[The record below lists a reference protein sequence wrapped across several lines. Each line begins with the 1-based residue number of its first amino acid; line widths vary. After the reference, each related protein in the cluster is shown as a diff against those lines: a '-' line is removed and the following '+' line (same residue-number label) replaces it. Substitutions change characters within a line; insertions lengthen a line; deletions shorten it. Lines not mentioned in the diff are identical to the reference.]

1 MLRFLKLAATCAVGA
16 LAAPIMAEEIKGQAA
31 IAGVPT
37 LIELRLDNELVTLRH
52 RPADNSAAWSR
63 YIVHGP
69 AEALS
74 LLADQRLEFLWPALE
89 RWGGDDLS
97 TLRNQTL
104 DRTRRGWQEGRPTA
118 PTDAVAEIGMS
129 SRGRAMAQYIN
140 ALSDAGQWS
149 TALDL
154 LTSERKRARGNSLRD
169 QLEISWIISHTAMV
183 LERMAEPERELQTW
197 REGIELFAG
206 SVLSVNPRLS
216 LAARLAETGR
226 YADSLELS
234 EVARAAFLAGDRSNR
249 VPNALPQ
256 FDWIRACA
264 LKGLGRAKEADVLMA
279 GVADAEQVEMRR
291 VRLPRVRDH
300 EQRAYQCLRD
310 PQGLADTWSR
320 DLAQGPAIGSGTFRL
335 AQLAA
340 DAEVVHRPT
349 VDAAHAKFTP
359 VPPLRPL
366 PARYTA
372 ALRAWR

>member
-1 MLRFLKLAATCAVGA
+1 
-16 LAAPIMAEEIKGQAA
+16 
-31 IAGVPT
+31 
-37 LIELRLDNELVTLRH
+37 
-52 RPADNSAAWSR
+52 
-63 YIVHGP
+63 
-69 AEALS
+69 
-74 LLADQRLEFLWPALE
+74 
-89 RWGGDDLS
+89 
-97 TLRNQTL
+97 
-104 DRTRRGWQEGRPTA
+104 
-118 PTDAVAEIGMS
+118 
-129 SRGRAMAQYIN
+129 MAQYIN

-234 EVARAAFLAGDRSNR
+234 EVARAAFLAGHRSNR

-340 DAEVVHRPT
+340 DTEVMHRPT

-359 VPPLRPL
+359 VSPLTPL

>member
-16 LAAPIMAEEIKGQAA
+16 LAAPITAEEIKGQAA

-279 GVADAEQVEMRR
+279 GVADAEQVEMRL

-310 PQGLADTWSR
+310 PQGWPTRGHGIWHRVRRS
-320 DLAQGPAIGSGTFRL
+320 GPARS
-335 AQLAA
+335 
-340 DAEVVHRPT
+340 D
-349 VDAAHAKFTP
+349 
-359 VPPLRPL
+359 
-366 PARYTA
+366 
-372 ALRAWR
+372 WRSSRQMPR